1 VDVGY
6 PPENAALQEAVG
18 ARGLLL
24 SELPPGTEP
33 QARHFPRRNRL
44 IAGVARGVVVIEAAP
59 GSGSLIT
66 ARIAGEVGREVMA
79 VPGHPR
85 DPRSTGGNGLIRQ
98 GANLVEQA
106 ADVMGVL
113 SPFAVVAR
121 PPAPERR
128 AAPTRSAPVSP
139 ARVAPAQGELLD
151 LLSVSGVALDEVVRA
166 SGLPVAAVQAMLS
179 DLEIDGQV
187 VRLAGGRVARVSQ
200 QASG

>member
-1 VDVGY
+1 
-6 PPENAALQEAVG
+6 
-18 ARGLLL
+18 
-24 SELPPGTEP
+24 
-33 QARHFPRRNRL
+33 
-44 IAGVARGVVVIEAAP
+44 
-59 GSGSLIT
+59 
-66 ARIAGEVGREVMA
+66 

-113 SPFAVVAR
+113 SPFAVVAW

-128 AAPTRSAPVSP
+128 AAATRSAPVSP